1 MGSPRIYTAEDALTV
16 TAFPLSDDVGY
27 VVRVG
32 DLDHDGVFLGSVFHE
47 EGRWEAYAP
56 PGADG
61 APSLLGAHEDL
72 DELMTEFFLKQ
83 VRLGDGSDW

>member
-1 MGSPRIYTAEDALTV
+1 MASPRIYSAEDALTV

-32 DLDHDGVFLGSVFHE
+32 DGDLDGVFLGSVFHE
-47 EGRWEAYAP
+47 EGRWEAFAP

-61 APSLLGAHEDL
+61 APRLLGSHEDL
-72 DELMTEFFLKQ
+72 DDLITDVFLSQ